1 MFIKFEP
8 RSLNISGSELPKRV
22 DQMGILDTLK
32 QTDVRLVEALLFANF
47 LREERKTWIPKL
59 SLSRARESGSLGFD
73 VVL

>member
-1 MFIKFEP
+1 
-8 RSLNISGSELPKRV
+8 
-22 DQMGILDTLK
+22 MGILDTLK